1 MSKLDKGTIYE
12 NYVCNY
18 INNNNSS
25 KNSIAY
31 LWKDV
36 R

>member
-1 MSKLDKGTIYE
+1 MSKIYKGSIYE
-12 NYVCNY
+12 VYICNY
-18 INNNNSS
+18 INNSNN
-25 KNSIAY
+25 NNITAY